1 MTEKELLCFLLVIFK
16 HVRNLGANTTSPFK
30 LHLNKAEY
38 RKISSTERTTEINL
52 GWPKY
57 SGTIESIFTEEVSYL
72 VCSCPP
78 LKRYRDL
85 FRKLPLKALK
95 IVKEV

>member
-1 MTEKELLCFLLVIFK
+1 MKERFILEKGLQFRRKKKGI
-16 HVRNLGANTTSPFK
+16 RNP
-30 LHLNKAEY
+30 H
-38 RKISSTERTTEINL
+38 
-52 GWPKY
+52 
-57 SGTIESIFTEEVSYL
+57 TEEVSYL